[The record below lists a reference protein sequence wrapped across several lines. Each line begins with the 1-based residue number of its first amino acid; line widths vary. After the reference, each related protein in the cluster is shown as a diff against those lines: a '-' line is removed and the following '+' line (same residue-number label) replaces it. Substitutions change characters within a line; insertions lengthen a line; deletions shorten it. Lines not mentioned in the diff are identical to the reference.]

1 MRYTQKHKNKSVKNT
16 FSQHCT
22 YCVFFNRIKK
32 KNNVIA
38 LFILKK
44 LNTVIVMY
52 EIIQLK
58 VFFVFFY
65 NIKH

>member
-38 LFILKK
+38 LFIKK
-44 LNTVIVMY
+44 KNTLIVMY
-52 EIIQLK
+52 EIIQLNG
-58 VFFVFFY
+58 FFFFTT
-65 NIKH
+65 